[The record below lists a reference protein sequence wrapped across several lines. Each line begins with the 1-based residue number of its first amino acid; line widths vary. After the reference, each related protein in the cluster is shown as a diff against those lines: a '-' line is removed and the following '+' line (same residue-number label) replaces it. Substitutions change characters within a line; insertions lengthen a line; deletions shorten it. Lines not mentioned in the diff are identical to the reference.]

1 MSSVSVMFPVNF
13 LTGFS
18 HRACF
23 HPWLLGLVVIS
34 VLLAIPIVCIL
45 ASVFIDSG
53 DVWRHLYQTVLA
65 SYIVNSLVLV
75 FGVGFFVLSLG
86 VIPAWL
92 ITMYSFPGSRLL
104 GWALLLP
111 MAIPAYIIA
120 YTYTGLLDVAGPLQM
135 ALREFFNWQ
144 YGDYWFPEVRS
155 LHGAIAMLSLVLY
168 PYVYLLSRAAFIEQ
182 SLCVLEVSRTL
193 GCGPYRSFFKVAI
206 PLARPAIIAG
216 LSLVMMETL
225 ADYGTVQYFGVAT
238 FTTGIFRTWFGLGSS
253 VGAAQLAAV
262 LLMFIMLVVL
272 LEAWSRQQARYH
284 HTSNRYSKLIQRPI
298 QGWPMVLA
306 TIACLLPVAFGFII
320 PAAQLFIWALQT
332 WTDVV
337 GRDFF
342 GLIRHSVELAAIA
355 SATALLLA
363 LFIAYGKRILS
374 SSLTRFIV
382 RFLGL
387 GYAIPGTVIAV
398 GVLTPFAWLD
408 NSVDSW
414 MREHLDISTGL
425 LFSGTV
431 FALVFAYLVRFL
443 PVSLNTIEAGLA
455 KIRPSM
461 DEAGRSMS
469 LSAATILRKIH
480 VPMLKGSIL
489 TAALL
494 VFVDVLKE
502 LPATLILRPFNFNT
516 LAIRTYE
523 LANEER
529 LADAANPAL
538 AIVLV
543 GIIPVII
550 LSRSIARSRPGHE

>member
-1 MSSVSVMFPVNF
+1 MSSVSLSSPLGF
-13 LTGFS
+13 LPGLI
-18 HRACF
+18 HRGRF
-23 HPWLLGLVVIS
+23 RPWFLGLVLVS
-34 VLLAIPIVCIL
+34 TLLAIPVICIL
-45 ASVFIDSG
+45 ASVFVSSG
-53 DVWRHLYQTVLA
+53 DVWQHLYDTVLA
-65 SYIVNSLVLV
+65 SYILNSLVLV
-75 FGVGFFVLSLG
+75 FGVGFMVLSLG
-86 VIPAWL
+86 IIPAWL
-92 ITMYSFPGSRLL
+92 ITMYRFPGSKLL

-135 ALREFFNWQ
+135 VLRESFNWQ

-155 LHGAIAMLSLVLY
+155 LGGAIAMLSLVLY

-193 GCGPYRSFFKVAI
+193 GCGPYQSFFKVAI

-216 LSLVMMETL
+216 VSLVMMETL

-253 VGAAQLAAV
+253 VAAAQLAAV

-272 LEAWSRQQARYH
+272 LEAWSRRQARYH
-284 HTSNRYSKLIQRPI
+284 HTSNRYSTLIQRPI
-298 QGWPMVLA
+298 RGWPMLLA
-306 TIACLLPVAFGFII
+306 TIACMLPVVFGFVI
-320 PAAQLFIWALQT
+320 PATQLSVWALQT
-332 WTDVV
+332 WSDVV
-337 GRDFF
+337 DKDFF
-342 GLIRHSVELAAIA
+342 ALIGHSIELAAIA
-355 SATALLLA
+355 SATALFLS
-363 LFIAYGKRILS
+363 LFIAYGKRLLS
-374 SSLTRFIV
+374 NPLTRFIV
-382 RFLGL
+382 RFLGM

-398 GVLTPFAWLD
+398 GVLVPFAWLD

-414 MREHLDISTGL
+414 MREHMDISTGL
-425 LFSGTV
+425 LFSGTI

-443 PVSLNTIEAGLA
+443 PVSLNTVEAGLA

-461 DEAGRSMS
+461 DEAGRSMG
-469 LSAATILRKIH
+469 LSASAILRKVH
-480 VPMLKGSIL
+480 MPMLKGSIL
-489 TAALL
+489 TAVLL
-494 VFVDVLKE
+494 VFVDILKE

-550 LSRSIARSRPGHE
+550 LSRSISHSRPGHD